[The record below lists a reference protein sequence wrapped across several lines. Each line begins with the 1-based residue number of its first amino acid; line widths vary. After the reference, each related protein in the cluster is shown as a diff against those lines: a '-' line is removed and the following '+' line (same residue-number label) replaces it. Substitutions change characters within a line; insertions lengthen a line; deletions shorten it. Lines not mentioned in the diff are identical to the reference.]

1 MEATTK
7 NVRIIHTNLFTDKA
21 FEACDSVL
29 GQLSDGWGE
38 NNPRNDRY
46 WMYARVER
54 QPDGEVIIKVST
66 ISWKSG
72 CSYSNGFY
80 NMTDDEVKAFFA
92 KMIKKTARMELE
104 YGSVKNGWQRHS
116 QFKTGF
122 LNHHTDLTIGNV
134 YCMYELLL
142 GRKFD
147 NRYTA
152 AELEDAIGK
161 PRSNEETEAA
171 RVHAEKKNEIES
183 NWDKAR
189 AALAAEEKAA
199 IEAIQAKYR
208 LLRDA
213 EWKKFQA
220 AMDELK
226 AGQIA

>member
-1 MEATTK
+1 MSSQ
-7 NVRIIHTNLFTDKA
+7 VRTIPTGLFSDKA

-46 WMYARVER
+46 WKYARVER

-66 ISWKSG
+66 ISWKPGSD
-72 CSYSNGFY
+72 YANGFY

-92 KMIKKTARMELE
+92 KLIKKTARMELE
-104 YGSVKNGWQRHS
+104 YGHIKNGWQRHS
-116 QFKTGF
+116 QVKTCF

-134 YCMYELLL
+134 YCVYELLL
-142 GRKFD
+142 SRKID
-147 NRYTA
+147 NRYTD
-152 AELEDAIGK
+152 AEMKDAIGA

-171 RVHAEKKNEIES
+171 RVRAEKRSEIES

-189 AALAAEEKAA
+189 TALVAEEKAA

-213 EWKKFQA
+213 EWKKYQA
-220 AMDELK
+220 ALDEMK
-226 AGQIA
+226 AEQIA